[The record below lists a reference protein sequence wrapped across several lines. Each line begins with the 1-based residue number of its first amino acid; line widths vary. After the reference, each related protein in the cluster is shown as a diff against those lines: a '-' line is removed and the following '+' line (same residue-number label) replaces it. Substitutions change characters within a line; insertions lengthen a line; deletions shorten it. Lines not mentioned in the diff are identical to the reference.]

1 MNETINFNA
10 GDIIFTII
18 SLGIAVLFIM
28 LIYKI
33 YKSFKHNEKR
43 ANERLELEKETTVRL
58 QKRVDELDERVVV
71 IEKMLREVE

>member
-1 MNETINFNA
+1 MNETIIFNV

-18 SLGIAVLFIM
+18 SLGIMVLLIM

-33 YKSFKHNEKR
+33 YKSFKRNEKR
-43 ANERLELEKETTVRL
+43 ASERLELEKETTVRL